1 MISATGVGADGVVVS
16 IPAQQGYLSL
26 CRVNASAIGAML
38 GFGVDALDDL
48 RLAVTEA
55 VTWSLDR
62 SKSGTRMELSV
73 SGVDG
78 QLHFAVVAEASE
90 TASADVDD
98 LASAILGAMVDE
110 FSTELEGGRT
120 RLTFTK
126 STSSE

>member
-1 MISATGVGADGVVVS
+1 MSATGVGADGVVVS
-16 IPAQQGYLSL
+16 IPAQSGYLSL
-26 CRVNASAIGAML
+26 CRVNAIAIGAML

-78 QLHFAVVAEASE
+78 KLHFAVVAEASE
-90 TASADVDD
+90 TASPDIDD

-110 FSTELEGGRT
+110 FSTKLEGGRT
-120 RLTFTK
+120 LLAFTK
-126 STSSE
+126 STSLE

>member
-1 MISATGVGADGVVVS
+1 MSATGVGADGVVVS
-16 IPAQQGYLSL
+16 IPAQSGYLSL

-55 VTWSLDR
+55 VTWSLE
-62 SKSGTRMELSV
+62 SAEPGTRMELTV

-78 QLHFAVVAEASE
+78 TLHFAVVAQASE
-90 TASADVDD
+90 AASADIDD

-110 FSTELEGGRT
+110 FSTELEGGRS
-120 RLTFTK
+120 RLAFTK
-126 STSSE
+126 SSSSE